1 MWLRLRLW
9 LSGNYDANRL
19 DYQGMKSPLYIF
31 GAAGFAAE
39 TALIALE
46 TGLYEMAGFVEADS
60 VWMPDRTAME
70 LKPGVWVP
78 VIQETQLKDSLIA
91 APRSGEPEACGAIAI
106 ANPEI
111 ARAIAGRF
119 EGLLTWPSIIHRDAR
134 TDSAAA
140 IGKGNI
146 CYPGVI
152 ISWRAR
158 VGDFNK
164 FQAYVTIG
172 HECRIGDF
180 NEFNPRA
187 TVSGNVTVG
196 NDCLIGASA
205 SIRQGLEIGSG
216 ATVGMGAVV
225 IRNVDGGTIV
235 AGNPAKEIEKR

>member
-1 MWLRLRLW
+1 
-9 LSGNYDANRL
+9 
-19 DYQGMKSPLYIF
+19 MKLPLYIF

-46 TGLYEMAGFVEADS
+46 TDLYEIAGFVEGDRT
-60 VWMPDRTAME
+60 WMPDRTAME
-70 LKPGVWVP
+70 LKPGMWVP
-78 VIQETQLKDSLIA
+78 VIQETQLRDTLLAEDRHST
-91 APRSGEPEACGAIAI
+91 APCGAIAI
-106 ANPEI
+106 ANPKI
-111 ARAIAGRF
+111 ARTIAAKF
-119 EGLLTWPSIIHRDAR
+119 DGLLTWPSIIHPDAR
-134 TDSAAA
+134 TRSAGE
-140 IGKGNI
+140 IGIGNI

-152 ISWRAR
+152 ISWNAR

-196 NDCLIGASA
+196 SDTLIGASA
-205 SIRQGLEIGSG
+205 SIRQGLEIESG

-225 IRNVDGGTIV
+225 IRKVDAGTIV
-235 AGNPAKEIEKR
+235 AGNPAKPIERR